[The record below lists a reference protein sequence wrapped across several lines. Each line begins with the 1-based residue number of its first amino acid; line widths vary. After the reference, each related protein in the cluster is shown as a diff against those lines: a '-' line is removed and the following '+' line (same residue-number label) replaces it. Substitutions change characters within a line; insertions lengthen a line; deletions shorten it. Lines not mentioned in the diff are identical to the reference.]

1 MSNWI
6 ERYLNQAEFIA
17 NNYSKDPSSRIGC
30 LIVSSDNVI
39 LSQSWNGFP
48 RGVVD
53 SEDRLNNRELKY
65 QYIQHSE
72 LNSITNAA
80 RNGIALNNSTLYV
93 YGLPICSNCAGAIV
107 QSGIKNV
114 YIRLKENVDMSRWQD
129 SWNISKII
137 FHEAKVDWRII

>member
-48 RGVVD
+48 RGIVD

-114 YIRLKENVDMSRWQD
+114 YIRLKENVDMSRWHD

-137 FHEAKVDWRII
+137 FHESKVDWRII